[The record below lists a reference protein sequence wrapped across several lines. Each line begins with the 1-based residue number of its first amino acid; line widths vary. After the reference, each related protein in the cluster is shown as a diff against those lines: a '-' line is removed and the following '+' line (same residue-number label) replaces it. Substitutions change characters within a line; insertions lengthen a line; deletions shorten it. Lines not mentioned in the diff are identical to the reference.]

1 MVSLEVLGYLGIHLK
16 NIRRRT
22 NGGKKAMWKRRKGQ
36 KKKLKIGK
44 KTHTKTP
51 QNKTEINPI
60 ISLII
65 ISTDKLNVL
74 IKWQTVLEWILK
86 TQLYSV
92 YKWYIQNIRIYQ

>member
-1 MVSLEVLGYLGIHLK
+1 
-16 NIRRRT
+16 
-22 NGGKKAMWKRRKGQ
+22 MWKRRKGQ

-44 KTHTKTP
+44 KKNHTKTP

-74 IKWQTVLEWILK
+74 IKW
-86 TQLYSV
+86 
-92 YKWYIQNIRIYQ
+92 

>member
-1 MVSLEVLGYLGIHLK
+1 MVSLEVLGYLGIHVK

-22 NGGKKAMWKRRKGQ
+22 NGGKNGMWKRRKGQ

-44 KTHTKTP
+44 KKNHTKTP

-74 IKWQTVLEWILK
+74 IKW
-86 TQLYSV
+86 
-92 YKWYIQNIRIYQ
+92 